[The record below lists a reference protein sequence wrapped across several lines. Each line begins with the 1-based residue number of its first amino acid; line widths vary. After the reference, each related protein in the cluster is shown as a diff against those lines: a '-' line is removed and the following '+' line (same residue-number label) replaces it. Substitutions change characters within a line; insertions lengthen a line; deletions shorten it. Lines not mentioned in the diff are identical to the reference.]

1 MNKQP
6 IFWVILLLFLMSVA
20 HVQARTFYFY
30 ASNGA
35 EIKADAERD
44 DNGIV
49 QYTFEVPQSIE
60 PSNAFYDF
68 VSSTM
73 AQENFEYIEVRPC
86 SDCVTHKNQSNDPV
100 YEKNKIRSKTDLA
113 NILLETIATTIGTR
127 SVNSVFDIATKQNA
141 DTSQLQVLI
150 IHSDNK
156 KPVGMCFITDNGA
169 CDPLSNL
176 TVISMPNDGFAFDIS
191 EVDNMDYWQRIR
203 DIESAI
209 ERYVRSIRYQC
220 RITYTG
226 SGKNLT
232 RQITCFPS
240 Y

>member
-6 IFWVILLLFLMSVA
+6 ILWIIVLLFLMNMS

-44 DNGIV
+44 NNGIV
-49 QYTFEVPQSIE
+49 QYTFEVPESIA
-60 PSNAFYDF
+60 PKDAFYDF

-73 AQENFEYIEVRPC
+73 NQENFEYIEVRPC
-86 SDCVTHKNQSNDPV
+86 PDCVTHQDQSSGPV
-100 YEKNKIRSKTDLA
+100 YEQKKIRSKTDLA
-113 NILLETIATTIGTR
+113 NILLENIAAATGTR

-141 DTSQLQVLI
+141 DSSQFQVLI
-150 IHSDNK
+150 IRDDNK
-156 KPVGMCFITDNGA
+156 KPVGMCLITNDGT
-169 CDPLSNL
+169 CDPLSNV
-176 TVISMPNDGFAFDIS
+176 TATTMPNDGFAFLVS
-191 EVDNMDYWQRIR
+191 EIDNMDYWKKIR
-203 DIESAI
+203 TIEDAI

-220 RITYTG
+220 RITFTG
-226 SGKNLT
+226 SGKNLVK
-232 RQITCFPS
+232 QIVCFPS